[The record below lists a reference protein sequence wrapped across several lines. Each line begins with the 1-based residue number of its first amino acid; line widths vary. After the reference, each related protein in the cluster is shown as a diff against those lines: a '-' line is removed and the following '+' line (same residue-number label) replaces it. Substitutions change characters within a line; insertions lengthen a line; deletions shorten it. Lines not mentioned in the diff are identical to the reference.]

1 MTNKLAGA
9 ALKFLAALALDAIL
23 LAIGIVS
30 ASAQVGLLLLGGGII
45 LALGLLFFPRWRY
58 VGLGMIVWATL
69 AMVTEV
75 ILLFTLGGG
84 E

>member
-9 ALKFLAALALDAIL
+9 ALKFLAAFALDAIL

-30 ASAQVGLLLLGGGII
+30 ASAQVALLLLCVGII
-45 LALGLLFFPRWRY
+45 LALGLLFLQRWRY

-69 AMVTEV
+69 GIATEV
-75 ILLFTLGGG
+75 ILLVTFGGG